1 MIEKAIMLVPEFENV
16 VRKLEQQVT
25 LRGQSKSTL
34 NNRILRI
41 AMFVIHFGKLPEQ
54 IEPEEINEYLISTG
68 SIHRA
73 ALARDP
79 KSPSRSSFKHMVYG
93 LRYYYRLLGMNKNAI
108 ALPSL
113 KKETKLP
120 VILNYQELR
129 ELFAAPA
136 LLKQR
141 IVLTLIYSAGL
152 RSQEVINLKISDVDT
167 STSSV
172 QALIAKQSISVR
184 ANTRKTELFHLAKS
198 WH

>member
-41 AMFVIHFGKLPEQ
+41 AMFVIHFGKLP
-54 IEPEEINEYLISTG
+54 
-68 SIHRA
+68 
-73 ALARDP
+73 
-79 KSPSRSSFKHMVYG
+79 
-93 LRYYYRLLGMNKNAI
+93 
-108 ALPSL
+108 
-113 KKETKLP
+113 
-120 VILNYQELR
+120 VILNYRELR

-152 RSQEVINLKISDVDT
+152 RGQEVLNLKISDIDT

-172 QALIAKQSISVR
+172 QVLNVG
-184 ANTRKTELFHLAKS
+184 
-198 WH
+198 